1 VDYLYYAFVILSFV
15 AAVLFI
21 EGAYLTWNSYKG
33 PESKRIVRRLRSMSA
48 GSDDNAQASSIL
60 KQRLLSEVPAME
72 RLLLQIPRIHQIDR
86 LLQQSGLNWSV
97 AFLMGTS
104 ALTGMGVFMVAAM
117 FNQLPTICLILG
129 VASST
134 LPSIYAVRAR
144 HTRLLKMEQQ
154 LPEALDLIG
163 RALRAGHALQ
173 NGLKMV
179 GEEMAE
185 PISGEFRITSD
196 EVNFG
201 VAIQDALINL
211 TTRVPSTDLR
221 YFVIAVLIQ
230 RETGGNLTELLDNIS
245 AIIRGRLKLLGAVRV
260 LSAEGRMSAWIL
272 SILPFALAGVINLL
286 NPDFLA
292 PLWGD
297 PMGLKMMGGAGV
309 MMTLGIFWM
318 WRIIKIRV

>member
-1 VDYLYYAFVILSFV
+1 MDYLYYAFVILSFV
-15 AAVLFI
+15 AAVLFV

-48 GSDDNAQASSIL
+48 GSDDNAQASIL

-104 ALTGMGVFMVAAM
+104 VLTGVGVFMVATM

-129 VASST
+129 AASST

-144 HTRLLKMEQQ
+144 HTRLLKLEQQ

-201 VAIQDALINL
+201 ISMQDALTNL

-286 NPDFLA
+286 NPNFLA

-309 MMTLGIFWM
+309 MMALGIFWM

>member
-1 VDYLYYAFVILSFV
+1 MDYLYYAFVTLSFV
-15 AAVLFI
+15 AAVLFV

-33 PESKRIVRRLRSMSA
+33 PESKRLVRRLRSMSA
-48 GSDDNAQASSIL
+48 GSGDNAQASIL

-86 LLQQSGLNWSV
+86 LLQQSGLNWNV
-97 AFLMGTS
+97 AFLLGAS
-104 ALTGMGVFMVAAM
+104 ALAGLGVFMVAAM
-117 FNQLPTICLILG
+117 LNQLPTVCIILG
-129 VASST
+129 AASAT

-144 HTRLLKMEQQ
+144 HARLLKMEQQ

-201 VAIQDALINL
+201 VAMQDALINL

-286 NPDFLA
+286 NPDFLT

-309 MMTLGIFWM
+309 MMVLGIFWM

>member
-15 AAVLFI
+15 AAVLFV

-48 GSDDNAQASSIL
+48 GSDDNAQASIL

-104 ALTGMGVFMVAAM
+104 VLTGVGVFMVATM

-129 VASST
+129 AASST
-134 LPSIYAVRAR
+134 LPSIYAVRGR
-144 HTRLLKMEQQ
+144 HTRLLKLEQQ

-201 VAIQDALINL
+201 ISMQDALTNL

-286 NPDFLA
+286 NPNFLA

-309 MMTLGIFWM
+309 MMALGIFWM

>member
-1 VDYLYYAFVILSFV
+1 VDYLYYAFVTLSFV
-15 AAVLFI
+15 AAVLFV

-48 GSDDNAQASSIL
+48 GSDDNAQASIL

-86 LLQQSGLNWSV
+86 LLQQSGLSWSV
-97 AFLMGTS
+97 AFLLGAS
-104 ALTGMGVFMVAAM
+104 ALTGLGVFMVASM

-129 VASST
+129 AASST

-144 HTRLLKMEQQ
+144 HKRLLKMEQQ

-201 VAIQDALINL
+201 VSMQDALTNL

-245 AIIRGRLKLLGAVRV
+245 TIIRGRLKLLGAVRV

-309 MMTLGIFWM
+309 MMALGVFWM

>member
-1 VDYLYYAFVILSFV
+1 MDYLYYAFVTLAFV
-15 AAVLFI
+15 AAVLFL
-21 EGAYLTWNSYKG
+21 EGLYLTWNSYKG

-48 GSDDNAQASSIL
+48 GSGGNEQTSIL
-60 KQRLLSEVPAME
+60 KQRLLSDVPAME

-86 LLQQSGLNWSV
+86 LLQQSGMNWSV
-97 AFLMGTS
+97 AFLLGAS
-104 ALTGMGVFMVAAM
+104 ALTGLGVFLAAALL
-117 FNQLPTICLILG
+117 NQLPTVCFILG
-129 VASST
+129 AASAT

-179 GEEMAE
+179 GDEMAE

-201 VAIQDALINL
+201 VAMQDALINL
-211 TTRVPSTDLR
+211 TARVPSTDLR

-245 AIIRGRLKLLGAVRV
+245 TIIRGRLKLLGTVRV

-272 SILPFALAGVINLL
+272 SLLPFVLAGVINLL
-286 NPDFLA
+286 NPDFLV
-292 PLWGD
+292 PLWSD
-297 PMGLKMMGGAGV
+297 PMGLNMMGAAGV
-309 MMTLGIFWM
+309 MMVLGIFWM

>member
-1 VDYLYYAFVILSFV
+1 MDYLYYAFVILSFV
-15 AAVLFI
+15 AAVLFV

-48 GSDDNAQASSIL
+48 GSDDNAQASIL

-72 RLLLQIPRIHQIDR
+72 RLLLQVPRIHQIDR

-97 AFLMGTS
+97 AFLLGTS
-104 ALTGMGVFMVAAM
+104 ALTGLGVFMVATM

-129 VASST
+129 AASST

-201 VAIQDALINL
+201 VSMQDALTNL

-309 MMTLGIFWM
+309 MMALGIFWM

>member
-1 VDYLYYAFVILSFV
+1 MDYLYYAFVILSFV
-15 AAVLFI
+15 AAVLFV

-48 GSDDNAQASSIL
+48 GSDDNAQASIL

-104 ALTGMGVFMVAAM
+104 VLTGVGVFMVATM

-129 VASST
+129 AASST
-134 LPSIYAVRAR
+134 LPSIYAVRGR
-144 HTRLLKMEQQ
+144 HTRLLKLEQQ

-201 VAIQDALINL
+201 ISMQDALTNL

-286 NPDFLA
+286 NPNFLA

-309 MMTLGIFWM
+309 MMALGIFWM

>member
-1 VDYLYYAFVILSFV
+1 MDYLYYAFVTLSFV
-15 AAVLFI
+15 AAVLFV

-48 GSDDNAQASSIL
+48 GSDDNAQASIL

-86 LLQQSGLNWSV
+86 LLQQSGLSWSV
-97 AFLMGTS
+97 AFLLGAS
-104 ALTGMGVFMVAAM
+104 ALTGLGVFMVASM
-117 FNQLPTICLILG
+117 FNQLPTICLILSA
-129 VASST
+129 ASST

-144 HTRLLKMEQQ
+144 HKRLLKIEQQ

-201 VAIQDALINL
+201 VSMQDALTNL

-245 AIIRGRLKLLGAVRV
+245 TIIRGRLKLLGAVRV

-272 SILPFALAGVINLL
+272 SILPFALAGVINIL

-292 PLWGD
+292 PLWDD

-309 MMTLGIFWM
+309 MMALGVFWM

>member
-15 AAVLFI
+15 AAVLFV

-48 GSDDNAQASSIL
+48 GSDDNAQASIL

-104 ALTGMGVFMVAAM
+104 VLTGVGVFMVATM

-129 VASST
+129 AASST

-144 HTRLLKMEQQ
+144 HTRLLKLEQQ

-201 VAIQDALINL
+201 ISMQDALTNL

-286 NPDFLA
+286 NPNFLA

-309 MMTLGIFWM
+309 MMALGIFWM

>member
-104 ALTGMGVFMVAAM
+104 ALTGMAVFMVAAM

-245 AIIRGRLKLLGAVRV
+245 TIIRGRLKLLGAVRV

>member
-1 VDYLYYAFVILSFV
+1 MDYLYFAFVTLAFV
-15 AAVLFI
+15 AAVLFL
-21 EGAYLTWNSYKG
+21 EGFYLTWNSYKG

-48 GSDDNAQASSIL
+48 GSGGNEQASIL

-72 RLLLQIPRIHQIDR
+72 RLLLRIPRIHQIDR
-86 LLQQSGLNWSV
+86 LLQQSGMNWSV
-97 AFLMGTS
+97 AFLLGAS
-104 ALTGMGVFMVAAM
+104 ALTGLGVFMAAAM
-117 FNQLPTICLILG
+117 LNQLPTVCFILG
-129 VASST
+129 AASAT

-144 HTRLLKMEQQ
+144 HARLLKMEQQ

-179 GEEMAE
+179 GDEMAE

-201 VAIQDALINL
+201 IAMHDALINL
-211 TTRVPSTDLR
+211 TVRVPSTDLR

-245 AIIRGRLKLLGAVRV
+245 AIIRGRLKLLGTVRV

-292 PLWGD
+292 PLWND
-297 PMGLKMMGGAGV
+297 PMGLNMMGAAGV
-309 MMTLGIFWM
+309 MMALGIFWM

>member
-1 VDYLYYAFVILSFV
+1 MDYLYFAFVTLAFI
-15 AAVLFI
+15 AAVLFL
-21 EGAYLTWNSYKG
+21 EGSYLTWNSYKG

-48 GSDDNAQASSIL
+48 GSGDNAQASIL
-60 KQRLLSEVPAME
+60 KQRLLSEMPAME

-97 AFLMGTS
+97 AFLLGAS
-104 ALTGMGVFMVAAM
+104 AIAGLGGFLVAAM
-117 FNQLPTICLILG
+117 LNQLPTLCFILG
-129 VASST
+129 AASAA
-134 LPSIYAVRAR
+134 LPSIYAMRAR

-201 VAIQDALINL
+201 VAMQDALSNL
-211 TTRVPSTDLR
+211 ATRVPSTDLR
-221 YFVIAVLIQ
+221 YFIIAVLIQ

-260 LSAEGRMSAWIL
+260 LSAEGRMSAWVL

-292 PLWGD
+292 PLWND
-297 PMGLKMMGGAGV
+297 PMGLNMMGAAGV
-309 MMTLGIFWM
+309 MMVLGIFWM